1 MPCVPPGRKGTLF
14 SLHIQLDNHQKDLKP
29 CLSLYYY
36 DKFITELEKNTIK
49 DFNCVYGHSVPL
61 IKFSKKEGLT
71 GSQFL
76 EVGCW
81 ERGGDFFQ
89 GGCSIYIKNE
99 LKSEIFNDKKS
110 L

>member
-1 MPCVPPGRKGTLF
+1 MPPGRKGTLF

-49 DFNCVYGHSVPL
+49 EFNCVYGHSVPL
-61 IKFSKKEGLT
+61 TKFSKKEGGGEGGLT

-76 EVGCW
+76 EGGCW
-81 ERGGDFFQ
+81 ERGGDFFRD
-89 GGCSIYIKNE
+89 GGAQY
-99 LKSEIFNDKKS
+99 LHKKYTKIWNI
-110 L
+110 